1 MERYREIN
9 IKYYYHFIKA
19 IIAFM
24 ALAIISSHGKST
36 AEYLFLGAL
45 IIVLAIVLFVYPK
58 HETFLMKI
66 FIILLGTIYFYSIF
80 YIYPETWSSFIFIC
94 LIPLISIL
102 FFDAKLFYFSAVL
115 NGLLYSAISSYII
128 LFESNPAFN
137 YMKTDIIGNAMN
149 FLGSQLLLFFIFW
162 LTLIRIKKQQLYYE
176 QLQQSEKLKTTW
188 QLAAAVAHEIRNPLT
203 VVKGFLQLYESDVST
218 PSDRKDNY
226 RLMMDELNMAEKVIS
241 QFLMVAKPDTGE
253 KSEEIIDVN
262 QELRNIV
269 DLMKSYSYLNDS
281 EFFLELESDCYTCM
295 NIMEFK
301 QLFINIIKNAIEA
314 SSHGQTIVIKN
325 REKGKQIW
333 IEVIDR
339 GNGMTKEELRSL
351 GTPFYSLKSK
361 GTGLGMMIC
370 YNIVLKYQGTID
382 INSKKGKGTAVAVKL
397 PSCSRR

>member
-9 IKYYYHFIKA
+9 IKYYYHFITV

-24 ALAIISSHGKST
+24 ALAIISSHGKSL
-36 AEYLFLGAL
+36 AEYLLLGTL

-58 HETFLMKI
+58 HEPPLMRI
-66 FIILLGTIYFYSIF
+66 FIIFLSTIYFYSIF

-102 FFDAKLFYFSAVL
+102 FFDAKLFYFSTIL
-115 NGLLYSAISSYII
+115 NGLLFTVIYSYII
-128 LFESNPAFN
+128 LFESNPAFS
-137 YMKTDIIGNAMN
+137 YMKTDITRNVMN

-203 VVKGFLQLYESDVST
+203 VVKGFLQLYESDAST
-218 PSDRKDNY
+218 PSDRKNNY
-226 RLMMDELNMAEKVIS
+226 RLMMDEVNMAEKVIS
-241 QFLMVAKPDTGE
+241 QFLMVAKPDTGR

-262 QELRNIV
+262 QELHNIV
-269 DLMKSYSYLNDS
+269 DLMKSYSYLKDS
-281 EFFLELESDCYTCM
+281 EFFLELESDCYICM
-295 NIMEFK
+295 NTMEFK

-325 REKGKQIW
+325 REKNKQIW
-333 IEVIDR
+333 IEVIDS

-370 YNIVLKYQGTID
+370 YNIVLKYQGTMD
-382 INSKKGKGTAVAVKL
+382 IQSEKEKGTAVIVKL
-397 PSCSRR
+397 PACSRI